1 MNPEKVLRTSA
12 GFSEEFGVLSF
23 FRRCVAG
30 TGFNY
35 YFGVEGGNDGR
46 GGGEGRKRSGDRDRE
61 REKEN
66 RSLKV
71 EVE

>member
-1 MNPEKVLRTSA
+1 MNPEKVLRRSA

-30 TGFNY
+30 TGFKY

-46 GGGEGRKRSGDRDRE
+46 GGGGKGGREAEIETERERKRT
-61 REKEN
+61 
-66 RSLKV
+66 
-71 EVE
+71 EV

>member
-1 MNPEKVLRTSA
+1 MKMNPEKVLRRSA

-30 TGFNY
+30 TGFKY

-46 GGGEGRKRSGDRDRE
+46 GGGGR
-61 REKEN
+61 
-66 RSLKV
+66 
-71 EVE
+71 EVEKRR